1 MHVLGTAPPDTGRA
15 KKRAAYLDGFSLHAA
30 VHLHAND
37 REGLAHLCGYGAR
50 PPFSQ
55 ERLSELPDGRLTYR
69 LKRPLGD
76 GPRYCCCSP
85 PSFCVVSPRW
95 SRRRAPTSSAT
106 GVFAPASRWRSH
118 VIPRLPESTPFASAP
133 ACASAPVQ
141 PEDPA
146 PAATEAPLP
155 DQATAKAQPHA
166 DPSRIPWAEL
176 LMRVFREDVLACPCG
191 GRRVALACL
200 TQPGPV
206 RAKIGLLVWTLSAS
220 PSAHAGEVKMLDAQ
234 PLETN
239 KQLVRK
245 LYEDCINPG
254 KLELLDALFSQDYT
268 SPQGKK
274 GPAAFAGVV
283 VSLRRGFPD
292 VRFTIEDLIA
302 EGDRVTVR
310 WTWLGTHTGPFQAFP
325 PSGKPVTNTGTVI
338 YQLKERKI
346 IRSWLEADR
355 LGVLQQIGV
364 VPKDLT
370 ASPTSRDVRHIS
382 VPIDRPPHE
391 VYDFA
396 SKPEN
401 LPQWATG
408 LGGSI
413 KKVNG
418 EWVADAPMAR
428 ITIRM
433 TKKNALGVLDHD
445 VVLESGAVVHNP
457 ARVFPRGRGSE
468 VVFTLFRQPGV
479 TDEKFSEDAR
489 WVEKD
494 LNILKGL
501 LER

>member
-1 MHVLGTAPPDTGRA
+1 
-15 KKRAAYLDGFSLHAA
+15 
-30 VHLHAND
+30 
-37 REGLAHLCGYGAR
+37 
-50 PPFSQ
+50 
-55 ERLSELPDGRLTYR
+55 
-69 LKRPLGD
+69 
-76 GPRYCCCSP
+76 
-85 PSFCVVSPRW
+85 
-95 SRRRAPTSSAT
+95 
-106 GVFAPASRWRSH
+106 
-118 VIPRLPESTPFASAP
+118 
-133 ACASAPVQ
+133 
-141 PEDPA
+141 
-146 PAATEAPLP
+146 
-155 DQATAKAQPHA
+155 
-166 DPSRIPWAEL
+166 
-176 LMRVFREDVLACPCG
+176 
-191 GRRVALACL
+191 
-200 TQPGPV
+200 
-206 RAKIGLLVWTLSAS
+206 
-220 PSAHAGEVKMLDAQ
+220 MLDAQ

-418 EWVADAPMAR
+418 EWVADAPMGR